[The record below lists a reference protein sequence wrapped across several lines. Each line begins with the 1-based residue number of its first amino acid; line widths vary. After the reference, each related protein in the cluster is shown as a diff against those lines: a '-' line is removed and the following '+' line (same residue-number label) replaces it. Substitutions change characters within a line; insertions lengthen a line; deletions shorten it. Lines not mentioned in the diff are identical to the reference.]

1 MCRAL
6 VAAMRRTG
14 ETTAGASIVVGILAA
29 ILKLGLS
36 GALVLGLIVG
46 TTMALIVVLNRR

>member
-1 MCRAL
+1 MK
-6 VAAMRRTG
+6 RTG
-14 ETTAGASIVVGILAA
+14 ETTAGASITVGVGAA

-46 TTMALIVVLNRR
+46 TTMALIVVVNRR

>member
-1 MCRAL
+1 MKWTAE
-6 VAAMRRTG
+6 A
-14 ETTAGASIVVGILAA
+14 TAGASVMVGVLAA

-46 TTMALIVVLNRR
+46 TTMALIVIVNRRAECVPR

>member
-6 VAAMRRTG
+6 DAGMRKTG
-14 ETTAGASIVVGILAA
+14 GMTAGASITVGILAA

-36 GALVLGLIVG
+36 GALMLGLIVG
-46 TTMALIVVLNRR
+46 TTMALISILARR